1 MEILHDRAS
10 RRFHFTLPEGAG
22 ELTYEEPDPGVVELD
37 HTWVDPAIRGRKLGD
52 ELAQAALDWARA
64 EGKRVVPLCPF
75 VHHYI
80 DKHPVEKE
88 LLRR

>member
-1 MEILHDRAS
+1 MEILHDPGG
-10 RRFHFTLPEGAG
+10 RRFYFSLPEGSG

-37 HTWVDPAIRGRKLGD
+37 HTWVDPQIRGHGYADL
-52 ELAQAALDWARA
+52 LARAALAWARA

-80 DKHPVEKE
+80 DRHPTEKE
-88 LLRR
+88 LLRH